1 MSKTYKTKS
10 GKALT
15 DADIEA
21 MAAEEETAEYDVEEL
36 MTRRGRPR
44 SENSMNEAVQVRLD
58 KELRAAL
65 QERAEHDRTTP
76 SDVAREALRRY
87 LRHNR

>member
-10 GKALT
+10 GKVLA
-15 DADIEA
+15 DADVEA
-21 MAAEEETAEYDVEEL
+21 MAAEEETAEYDVEAF

-44 SENSMNEAVQVRLD
+44 SENSMNETVQLRID
-58 KELRAAL
+58 KELSDALRKRADEDHVTA
-65 QERAEHDRTTP
+65 

-87 LRHNR
+87 LAS